1 MNILVAEDEAL
12 AAERLIKMIGEYD
25 PAITVVAQP
34 DSVSDVVSILKSR
47 KSIDLIF
54 LDIQLADGKSFEI
67 FDQVTTEVPIIFT
80 TAFDQFALKAFKF
93 HSIDYL
99 LKPVQAE
106 ELYQAIDKFKRIST
120 QATLSQESIQSLKG
134 LIEQKSNAYKQRI
147 VLKTGNKLQFRA
159 TSEVSYFMADGKE
172 VYMVAQKES
181 RKYLVAY
188 TLEELE
194 QVLSPDDFF
203 RISRKHIVRADAIAE
218 VKGTMTNRLEVRLN
232 NTEETLV
239 ISRERA
245 TDFKKW
251 LDR

>member
-1 MNILVAEDEAL
+1 MNILLAEDEAL
-12 AAERLIKMIGEYD
+12 AAERLIKMIVDYD
-25 PAITVVAQP
+25 PSMTVVAQP
-34 DSVSDVVSILKSR
+34 DSVSDVVGILKSR
-47 KSIDLIF
+47 TPIDLIF

-67 FDQVTTEVPIIFT
+67 FNQVTTEVPIIFT
-80 TAFDQFALKAFKF
+80 TAFDQFALKAFKL

-106 ELYQAIDKFKRIST
+106 ELYQAIDKFKRFYT
-120 QATLSQESIQSLKG
+120 QALSKESIQSLRG
-134 LIEQKSNAYKQRI
+134 LIEQKSSAYKQRI

-159 TSEVSYFMADGKE
+159 ASEVAYFLADGKE
-172 VYMVAQKES
+172 VYMVAQNEN
-181 RKYLVAY
+181 RKYLVGY

-194 QVLSPDDFF
+194 QLLSPDDFF

-218 VKGTMTNRLEVRLN
+218 VKGTMTSRLEVRLN
-232 NTEETLV
+232 NNEEMLA